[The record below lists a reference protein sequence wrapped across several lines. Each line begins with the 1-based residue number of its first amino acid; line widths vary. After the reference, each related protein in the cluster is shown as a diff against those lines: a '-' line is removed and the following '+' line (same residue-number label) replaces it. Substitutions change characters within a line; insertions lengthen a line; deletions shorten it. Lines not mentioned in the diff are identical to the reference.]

1 MVSKL
6 VSVYFG
12 SRQIGHPIKIN
23 CKKISDCQSR
33 DLLEKSVGL
42 VSLWF
47 FKKNIYHIILY

>member
-12 SRQIGHPIKIN
+12 SRQIGHPIKRN
-23 CKKISDCQSR
+23 CKKLSDCQSR